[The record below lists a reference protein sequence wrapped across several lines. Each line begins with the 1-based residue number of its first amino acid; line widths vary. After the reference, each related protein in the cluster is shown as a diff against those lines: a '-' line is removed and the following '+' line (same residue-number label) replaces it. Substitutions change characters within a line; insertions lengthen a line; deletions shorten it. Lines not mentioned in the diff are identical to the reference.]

1 MIQRIVDSVRSF
13 FCGCV
18 QSQSQVSDH
27 LLGGFIQLAGT
38 CGGMPSDACSGY
50 YDYVDLLDALQ
61 THYPKTTF
69 FQAWHLCWS
78 LGFNGHA
85 GGGFGKA
92 QALMS
97 HPLLMDLDELD
108 FVLDP

>member
-1 MIQRIVDSVRSF
+1 MEGASDDVFS
-13 FCGCV
+13 GA
-18 QSQSQVSDH
+18 QVTPNDLHH
-27 LLGGFIQLAGT
+27 LHDPG
-38 CGGMPSDACSGY
+38 SG
-50 YDYVDLLDALQ
+50 VS
-61 THYPKTTF
+61 
-69 FQAWHLCWS
+69 WHLCWS